1 VAASHPEI
9 ACTVVNLPHAV
20 KRRAVVLIGVLLP
33 WLLRVL
39 RVTQPP
45 LARLRGAW
53 RRRNGHLRSVWGV
66 TPILTLPLLA
76 RADRLLGL
84 QSESMVYVTYY
95 ITRSFDRRLSRS
107 HDWILRHHPTLYRT
121 YCELVFLLALPRYD
135 IFHYFYDRGLMAP
148 QQRYGI
154 HPDELHYLQ
163 STGRQL
169 YTYAYGADVRERSAT
184 LALGDWNF
192 CRECADPGMHC
203 VCNSDELAASMRQL
217 PQVARAMHAMGDML
231 TYVPNPSHLHYW
243 PIDMARIPAAEPARL
258 WRVGMPLVVAHAPNH
273 GHFKGTKYVLQ
284 AVEQLRGEGVPI
296 ELKLVQGVPNT
307 EVLELFWQADVVLDQ
322 LVGGFYGYTALEAMA
337 LGKPVISYV
346 RTSELALPG
355 CPIIN
360 ATPDTIVQVLRDLCA
375 GSYDLEALAQQG
387 AAYARDHNSI
397 EAVARRLAQVYLRTA
412 DLPASVRARIESAQV
427 ALSPVD
433 TASQAVAMTQ
443 TTTL

>member
-1 VAASHPEI
+1 
-9 ACTVVNLPHAV
+9 
-20 KRRAVVLIGVLLP
+20 
-33 WLLRVL
+33 
-39 RVTQPP
+39 
-45 LARLRGAW
+45 
-53 RRRNGHLRSVWGV
+53 
-66 TPILTLPLLA
+66 
-76 RADRLLGL
+76 
-84 QSESMVYVTYY
+84 
-95 ITRSFDRRLSRS
+95 
-107 HDWILRHHPTLYRT
+107 
-121 YCELVFLLALPRYD
+121 
-135 IFHYFYDRGLMAP
+135 
-148 QQRYGI
+148 
-154 HPDELHYLQ
+154 
-163 STGRQL
+163 
-169 YTYAYGADVRERSAT
+169 
-184 LALGDWNF
+184 
-192 CRECADPGMHC
+192 
-203 VCNSDELAASMRQL
+203 
-217 PQVARAMHAMGDML
+217 
-231 TYVPNPSHLHYW
+231 
-243 PIDMARIPAAEPARL
+243 
-258 WRVGMPLVVAHAPNH
+258 MPLVVAHAPNH